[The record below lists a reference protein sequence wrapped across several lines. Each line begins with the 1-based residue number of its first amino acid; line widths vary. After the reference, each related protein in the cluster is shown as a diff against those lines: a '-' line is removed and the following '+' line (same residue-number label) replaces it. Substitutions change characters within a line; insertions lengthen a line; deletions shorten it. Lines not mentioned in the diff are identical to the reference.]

1 MIIDL
6 GSRQH
11 VFCGCWTAQFRF
23 VRFAA
28 NEKRLVGGAP
38 KTVMADWMACLR
50 AGVVANVVGPNPD

>member
-1 MIIDL
+1 M
-6 GSRQH
+6 
-11 VFCGCWTAQFRF
+11 FCGCWTAQFRF